1 MIKDFLRKTDL
12 SEDSRFAFSLKMA
25 ITTFLLLSFILFSA
39 VYIIYFYDMISKEIS
54 TIIISV
60 FTAGMI
66 TLTAIEVEKEFISD
80 KILALCK
87 YMALKDYERNSDE
100 MTREAEKLENEGK
113 RLLAI
118 AKTMKQNAINL
129 SKFKKSIGD

>member
-25 ITTFLLLSFILFSA
+25 ITTFLLLSCILFSA

-66 TLTAIEVEKEFISD
+66 TLSAIEAEKEFISD

>member
-12 SEDSRFAFSLKMA
+12 SEDSRFAFKLSMTIIASL
-25 ITTFLLLSFILFSA
+25 FLFMILFIALFVSC
-39 VYIIYFYDMISKEIS
+39 FFDMISREIGVLIIVVFS
-54 TIIISV
+54 SGIVILTIIETEV
-60 FTAGMI
+60 GFI
-66 TLTAIEVEKEFISD
+66 TN
-80 KILALCK
+80 KILAWCK
-87 YMALKDYERNSDE
+87 YISLKDYERNSDE